1 MSTGMKIALSLV
13 AVIGIAIGLTAPMAP
28 RSAPVVAGAATVS
41 AEKPPADDP
50 PVDTVIERSDN
61 GHYYAVA
68 DVNGTPTRF
77 VVDTGATTVALTVE
91 DAKRAG
97 IAVDPGQFQVIGSGA
112 SGAVRGQEIMI
123 DTVILDGKR
132 AAQVRGAVLEG
143 LNVSLLG
150 QNYLSKL
157 DAVEIRRGTMTLR

>member
-1 MSTGMKIALSLV
+1 MRIALSLV
-13 AVIGIAIGLTAPMAP
+13 ALVGIVIGLTV
-28 RSAPVVAGAATVS
+28 PVVPPPSSTS
-41 AEKPPADDP
+41 SPPAAAAAAKPVATDNP
-50 PVDTVIERSDN
+50 PVETVIERSDN

-97 IAVDPGQFQVIGSGA
+97 ITVDPALFQIVGSGA

-132 AAQVRGAVLEG
+132 VAQVRGAVLEG
-143 LNVSLLG
+143 LTVSLLG
-150 QNYLSKL
+150 QNYLSRL
-157 DAVEIRRGTMTLR
+157 DTVEMRRGTMKLR

>member
-1 MSTGMKIALSLV
+1 M
-13 AVIGIAIGLTAPMAP
+13 
-28 RSAPVVAGAATVS
+28 
-41 AEKPPADDP
+41 
-50 PVDTVIERSDN
+50 IERSEN

-68 DVNGTPTRF
+68 DVNGMPTRF
-77 VVDTGATTVALTVE
+77 VVDTGATTVALTVD

-97 IAVDPGQFQVIGSGA
+97 ITVDPGQFQVIGSGA
-112 SGAVRGQEIMI
+112 SGDVRGQEIMI

-132 AAQVRGAVLEG
+132 VAQLRGAVLEG

>member
-1 MSTGMKIALSLV
+1 MKIALSLV
-13 AVIGIAIGLTAPMAP
+13 AIVGIAIGLTAPMAP
-28 RSAPVVAGAATVS
+28 RSAPVAAGAAPAPTP
-41 AEKPPADDP
+41 AEQPPADDP
-50 PVDTVIERSDN
+50 PVDTVIERSEN

-68 DVNGTPTRF
+68 DVNGMPTRF

-123 DTVILDGKR
+123 DTVTLDGKR

-150 QNYLSKL
+150 QSYLSKL
-157 DAVEIRRGTMTLR
+157 ETVEMRRGTMTLR

>member
-1 MSTGMKIALSLV
+1 MRIALALV
-13 AVIGIAIGLTAPMAP
+13 AVTGIAIGLAVPMAP
-28 RSAPVVAGAATVS
+28 RSATPAPTTAVAQAT
-41 AEKPPADDP
+41 ATDQRDDDP
-50 PVDTVIERSDN
+50 PVDTVIERSEN
-61 GHYYAVA
+61 GHYYAFA
-68 DVNGTPTRF
+68 DVNGMPTRF

-97 IAVDPGQFQVIGSGA
+97 IAVDPAQFDIIGSGA

-132 AAQVRGAVLEG
+132 VAQVRGAVLEG
-143 LNVSLLG
+143 LTVSLLG

-157 DAVEIRRGTMTLR
+157 